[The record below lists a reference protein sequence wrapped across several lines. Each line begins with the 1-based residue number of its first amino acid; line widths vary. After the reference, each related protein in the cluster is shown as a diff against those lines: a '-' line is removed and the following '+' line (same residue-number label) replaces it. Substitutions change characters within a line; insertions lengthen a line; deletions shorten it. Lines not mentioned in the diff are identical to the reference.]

1 MLRDQ
6 RSIQGGLTL
15 IETVVS
21 IAIVG
26 ILVALLLPAI
36 QAARESARKT
46 QCQNN
51 LKQTAFALQTFHDA
65 NNNLPSH
72 YNGTSLSYPLNGW
85 DQYHLHSWRAALLPY
100 LEQSALHD
108 SIDRHALATD
118 RVNEPAATTVVPPY
132 ICPSGASPTAS
143 MTWAPRE
150 VVGSRLQGDEYRVIR
165 SDYDGLLGIYTP
177 FVVPPPGTWGADANY
192 IDWSV
197 WGAPFFDNGLING
210 NLIRENPGSFKD
222 VSDGLSN
229 TIMLVER
236 GGRPFHMVDGH
247 PEVTD
252 DNPNAEYNGQ
262 VGWSASA
269 PVRMQINAS
278 NLGGINH
285 DNRRGIYAEHSGGAY
300 VALADGSVTFLAES
314 TDLVTLAKMIGRSD
328 GQQ

>member
-6 RSIQGGLTL
+6 RTIHGGLTL
-15 IETVVS
+15 IETLVS

-26 ILVALLLPAI
+26 ILVCFFFLRFKQPGSL
-36 QAARESARKT
+36 RKT

-51 LKQTAFALQTFHDA
+51 LKQTALALQAFHDA

-85 DQYHLHSWRAALLPY
+85 NQYHLHSWRAALLPY
-100 LEQSALHD
+100 LEQFALHG
-108 SIDRHALATD
+108 SIDWHALATD

-192 IDWSV
+192 IDWGV
-197 WGAPFFDNGLING
+197 
-210 NLIRENPGSFKD
+210 
-222 VSDGLSN
+222 
-229 TIMLVER
+229 
-236 GGRPFHMVDGH
+236 
-247 PEVTD
+247 
-252 DNPNAEYNGQ
+252 
-262 VGWSASA
+262 WSA
-269 PVRMQINAS
+269 R
-278 NLGGINH
+278 
-285 DNRRGIYAEHSGGAY
+285 
-300 VALADGSVTFLAES
+300 FLI
-314 TDLVTLAKMIGRSD
+314 TD
-328 GQQ
+328 